1 MTDPTQTYRFVIDGW
16 DPAELP
22 MARLAEYMADLAE
35 LLGAREHVH
44 FDQIEHGST
53 VLVQHVD
60 SDGIGS
66 VQSRLATAAAVHAP
80 EDIAKCVKR
89 IDDRLAADGAS
100 ASLQGD
106 NGAEVVR
113 FPGRERAE
121 PATVGPFRQDGC
133 FDGILIRVGGR
144 DATVPIHLQDGDTIH
159 MCNATRDMA
168 RRLAPCLFGGTIRVS
183 GNGRWKREADGH
195 WELVR
200 FDIRDFELL
209 DETPLT
215 ELVDRLRHV
224 QGSGWPEIDDPLAE
238 LRRLRDEGEHDH

>member
-1 MTDPTQTYRFVIDGW
+1 MTDPRHTYRFVIDAW
-16 DPAELP
+16 SPAELP

-35 LLGAREHVH
+35 LLGAHEHVH
-44 FDQIEHGST
+44 FDHVEHGST

-60 SDGIGS
+60 SVGMTS
-66 VQSRLATAAAVHAP
+66 VQSRLAAAAAVHVP

-89 IDDRLAADGAS
+89 IDNRLAADGAS

-106 NGAEVVR
+106 NSAEIVR
-113 FPGRERAE
+113 FPGRERTE

-183 GNGRWKREADGH
+183 GNGRWKREADGR

-209 DETPLT
+209 DETPLA
-215 ELVDRLRHV
+215 EVVRRLRDV
-224 QGSGWPEIDDPLAE
+224 QGSDWPEIDDPVAE
-238 LRRLRDEGEHDH
+238 LRRLRDDTEHDH